1 MLKTWFN
8 AKNLWK
14 WIFRASRR
22 ATLSYFPKVPLDHWR
37 CPQIPFRLLVDD
49 QSKLCV
55 TSKME
60 LFVTKNC
67 LVCKRVSTPPFQN
80 HPTITRFRSF
90 FKISHPPRP
99 HSPTLPINWSS
110 QVFLTNRNAAVKFSS
125 INTIH
130 VKQQYWL
137 FHFQVHSKVHAR
149 WCLY

>member
-1 MLKTWFN
+1 M
-8 AKNLWK
+8 KNLRK
-14 WIFRASRR
+14 CIFRAPRR
-22 ATLSYFPKVPLDHWR
+22 ASFHIFLRFHSIVGDAPRYLLKFTWMINLSSVQHLRWSSLW
-37 CPQIPFRLLVDD
+37 Q
-49 QSKLCV
+49 
-55 TSKME
+55 
-60 LFVTKNC
+60 KNC

-80 HPTITRFRSF
+80 HPTITRFRPF

-130 VKQQYWL
+130 VKQQCWL